1 MSRSH
6 LFLPALLFAA
16 VLGGCASQSSQMLGT
31 ARAPIDPAQVRI
43 YQPEEVPEHYE
54 RIAILETSSGAFV
67 YGNQNKTNSALNK
80 LRRDAARLGANG
92 VLIQALA
99 DGEGGGSGISVG
111 GGGGRIGGRSM
122 TSGGVGVNIS
132 ARPKHATGIA
142 IYVPPGQ

>member
-1 MSRSH
+1 MYR
-6 LFLPALLFAA
+6 LLPLLCA
-16 VLGGCASQSSQMLGT
+16 VLLGTVLGACASQSGNLLGT
-31 ARAPIDPAQVRI
+31 ARAPISPDEVRI

-142 IYVPPGQ
+142 IYVPSGQ